1 MMAAKDLKDNGT
13 NAANLATM
21 LRYPVFHP
29 ALNTIH
35 FYAENTFYL
44 DFMAEKSLI
53 ITIGN
58 E

>member
-1 MMAAKDLKDNGT
+1 MMTTKDIKVDGTKAAD
-13 NAANLATM
+13 LATM
-21 LRYPVFHP
+21 LRYPLFHP
-29 ALNTIH
+29 ALKAIH